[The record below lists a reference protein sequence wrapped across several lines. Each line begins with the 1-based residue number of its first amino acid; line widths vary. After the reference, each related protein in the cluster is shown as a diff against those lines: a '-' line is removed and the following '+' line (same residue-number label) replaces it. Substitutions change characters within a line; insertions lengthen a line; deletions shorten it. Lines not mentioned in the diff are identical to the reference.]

1 MIRTKSTDDVE
12 LISLIFQ
19 TILNIVYITYGILMQ
34 EIPILISE
42 SIALII
48 CSSMIILKKMYDN
61 KKTTKMSIED
71 ISKGKSEDT
80 SEDTSEET
88 ITKVENIT

>member
-71 ISKGKSEDT
+71 ISKDK